1 MIIEFQIEKKQNP
14 EGVILLQ
21 MDSITARGFYVRC
34 ALRGYNNVNPTGLLE
49 IQEGLTELKEMKKN
63 PEGMK

>member
-1 MIIEFQIEKKQNP
+1 MVSPLRVFH
-14 EGVILLQ
+14 
-21 MDSITARGFYVRC
+21 VRC
-34 ALRGYNNVNPTGLLE
+34 AFRGYNHVNPSGLLE

>member
-1 MIIEFQIEKKQNP
+1 
-14 EGVILLQ
+14 

-49 IQEGLTELKEMKKN
+49 IQEGLTELKEIKKN